1 MRRTL
6 LAALLP
12 AIVVVAAWSSME
24 DPPRIREL
32 ALVAAL
38 AFVPALVRGR
48 VQRPVT
54 VAGVTFAAGWVAFGA
69 QPWELL
75 PFRDERVVG
84 PAFREAGQGFSDFY
98 AVFLPFDPVRDPEMH
113 SLVLCAV
120 FGFVLALGLL
130 VAARRPIAAA
140 AVTIAAVGWP
150 ATLVGGGTVAMG
162 AAALAAALAI
172 PLILRTSSART
183 LVVGAAV
190 AAAVVGA
197 AAWTGSATTL
207 ASTGALDWQS
217 WNFGGPPAQANAVQ
231 FVWNSNYDGIRF
243 PRKTTVVLR
252 IDGPTLAE
260 VLADD
265 DARPLHGRPLV
276 RGSLLARSGRPA
288 DTRAS
293 TGRARAGSSSA
304 PGELARAADPHRGSG
319 RRPPRGGGNPGRARR
334 PPARDGVPPLREASC
349 ASAIRS
355 ARVRATGCGATHRIP
370 RRARSRRRRCATHP
384 RPAASSRSTG
394 RRFPPFGTPD
404 RERTCGR
411 DLLRLLVRPA
421 RAAAAR
427 STRSPRRVAGSR
439 EDAVRGGARARVVA
453 AADGRLPLRRVAAA
467 HAGAAARRA
476 SSPRTKA
483 GYCQHFAGAMAA
495 DVADRSG
502 SHPASR
508 SASRAART
516 SDGDVGRH
524 RPRRPCLGRGVVLR
538 ARLDPLR
545 SHSRDAGPS
554 EVSIRS
560 HRPRTPRSPPCR
572 RGRSRAAERR
582 SRRGSRT

>member
-32 ALVAAL
+32 AVVAAL
-38 AFVPALVRGR
+38 ALVPALARGR
-48 VQRPVT
+48 VQRVVS

-130 VAARRPIAAA
+130 IAARRPIAAA

-217 WNFGGPPAQANAVQ
+217 WNFGGAPAQANAVQ

-252 IDGPTLAE
+252 IDGP
-260 VLADD
+260 
-265 DARPLHGRPLV
+265 
-276 RGSLLARSGRPA
+276 
-288 DTRAS
+288 
-293 TGRARAGSSSA
+293 
-304 PGELARAADPHRGSG
+304 
-319 RRPPRGGGNPGRARR
+319 
-334 PPARDGVPPLREASC
+334 
-349 ASAIRS
+349 
-355 ARVRATGCGATHRIP
+355 
-370 RRARSRRRRCATHP
+370 
-384 RPAASSRSTG
+384 
-394 RRFPPFGTPD
+394 
-404 RERTCGR
+404 
-411 DLLRLLVRPA
+411 
-421 RAAAAR
+421 
-427 STRSPRRVAGSR
+427 RSPKYW
-439 EDAVRGGARARVVA
+439 
-453 AADGRLPLRRVAAA
+453 
-467 HAGAAARRA
+467 
-476 SSPRTKA
+476 RT
-483 GYCQHFAGAMAA
+483 
-495 DVADRSG
+495 
-502 SHPASR
+502 
-508 SASRAART
+508 T
-516 SDGDVGRH
+516 T
-524 RPRRPCLGRGVVLR
+524 
-538 ARLDPLR
+538 LDLFT
-545 SHSRDAGPS
+545 HGHWFWI
-554 EVSIRS
+554 E
-560 HRPRTPRSPPCR
+560 
-572 RGRSRAAERR
+572 
-582 SRRGSRT
+582 